1 MDEDAFGLH
10 TIGQIAITVT
20 DVERATAFYRD
31 VLGIQFL
38 YAYPGMAFFDCDGVR
53 LYLTVPTDERY
64 AGRAVLYFTVPSV
77 EAAFDA
83 IVERGA
89 PIESHPRIVHATD
102 TYDLWMAF
110 FRDPDANQIG
120 IMAEVPRIA

>member
-1 MDEDAFGLH
+1 VDDNAFGLH
-10 TIGQIAITVT
+10 TIGQIAITVS

-31 VLGIQFL
+31 ILGMKFL

-53 LYLTVPTDERY
+53 LYLVHPEDDRF

-77 EAAFDA
+77 PDAFEAMVA
-83 IVERGA
+83 RGA
-89 PIESHPRIVHATD
+89 PAESAPRIVHSAD

-110 FRDPDANQIG
+110 VRDPDANQIG
-120 IMAEVPRIA
+120 MMAEVPKPG